1 MESAYE
7 FDAPKYWMD
16 FETVRL
22 GVEEDDNAD
31 LWFSGESVLP
41 LFHRSTSDISV
52 LKKGWVMYPR
62 GLSSLPLLFRTC
74 GV

>member
-41 LFHRSTSDISV
+41 LFPRSTSV
-52 LKKGWVMYPR
+52 T
-62 GLSSLPLLFRTC
+62 SLC
-74 GV
+74 

>member
-41 LFHRSTSDISV
+41 LFHRSTSV
-52 LKKGWVMYPR
+52 T
-62 GLSSLPLLFRTC
+62 SLC
-74 GV
+74 